1 MNGTF
6 CNILVFWYV
15 GPEETRGERAAT
27 TTNWW
32 KKENHYFA
40 VLKFLR
46 GSKRVLSDP
55 WDELPQFGVTV

>member
-1 MNGTF
+1 MELSVIYWCSGM
-6 CNILVFWYV
+6 LELRR
-15 GPEETRGERAAT
+15 PEVKGQPPQQTGG
-27 TTNWW
+27 
-32 KKENHYFA
+32 KKKPNHYFA